1 MLNTFIKKIPAHF
14 SFLVKVYFFNLLL
27 FFGSRSLFY
36 IFNQSSDVEAVPNI
50 EKLIAFRRG
59 LEFDSAVFCWI
70 AYLPALLLSISY
82 FFNHKIKAIHAVGVY
97 SFLVL
102 ELIYFFVCIANIPYF
117 SQFGN
122 HLNRNALLWNEN
134 PSFIIRMIFGSFS
147 YWKYLILYI
156 LIAFV
161 FAKIYLR
168 FYNTFKFSV
177 SDSKN
182 TKPIFKWFYFFI
194 LLAIVTMGGR
204 GRTSDRSGI
213 HEGLSIVSQNPFI
226 NQVAIN
232 PNFTFWK
239 TLFYNKSQKLY
250 RIPKNINQQLAAARN
265 YLGIQTTFTSNID
278 RFINDSLRAKYNFVV
293 VIMESMSVFK
303 MGYYNGKKLT
313 PNLDLL
319 IKESVFFD
327 NFFSSGIHTFN
338 GLFSTTTGYPSILA
352 EKSMKSYVKKSFN
365 GLGSLLDKLDY
376 ESYFY
381 TTHDPHFDNM
391 EGFFK
396 LNKFNHF
403 VSQYDFDYSQAESSL
418 GVPDHVLFDKLI
430 DVQEKRKTNKPF
442 LAVLMTASD
451 HGPWKIPKDIEFVPS
466 SENEQDKCTQY
477 ADWSIGRFIK
487 QAKTKPWFKNTVF
500 MFLGDHGLSM
510 GHTYEMPLSYHHV
523 PFVIYQPNI
532 FAPDTISY
540 PAYQPDVPATVMGII
555 GASYTNQTFGINVLK
570 QKHPYVVFSADDK
583 IGCVDSSG
591 FYYYRTLSNNQSYL
605 RKYKTLDPI
614 NYAEKLKQKRMD
626 MEKNMMDIYESAN
639 YLIRKDY
646 YLFD

>member
-1 MLNTFIKKIPAHF
+1 MLSTFIQKIPAHI
-14 SFLVKVYFFNLLL
+14 SFLVKVYFFNLFL
-27 FFGSRSLFY
+27 FFSIRFLFY
-36 IFNQSSDVEAVPNI
+36 LVNQSSDVGIATYF
-50 EKLIAFRRG
+50 EKLMAFRRG
-59 LEFDSAVFCWI
+59 LEFDSAALCWI
-70 AYLPALLLSISY
+70 ASLPALLLSISY
-82 FFNHKIKAIHAVGVY
+82 FFNHKIKNIHAIGVY
-97 SFLVL
+97 TFLIL

-122 HLNRNALLWNEN
+122 HLNKNALLWTEN
-134 PSFIIRMIFGSFS
+134 PEFIIGMIFGSFS
-147 YWKYLILYI
+147 YWKYLVIYI

-161 FAKIYLR
+161 FTRIYLR
-168 FYNTFKFSV
+168 FYIAFKFSV
-177 SDSKN
+177 SEIKN
-182 TKPIFKWFYFFI
+182 TKPIFKWLSFFVLWGVI
-194 LLAIVTMGGR
+194 MIGAR
-204 GRTSDRSGI
+204 GRITDRSAI
-213 HEGLSIVSQNPFI
+213 HEGLSIVSQNSFI

-232 PNFTFWK
+232 PNFIFWK
-239 TLFYNKSQKLY
+239 SLFYSKAQKPY
-250 RIPKNINQQLAAARN
+250 SIPKNINEQLAATRT
-265 YLGIQTTFTSNID
+265 YLSIKTTFAPNID
-278 RFINDSLRAKYNFVV
+278 RVIDDSLRAKYNFVIV
-293 VIMESMSVFK
+293 VMESMSLFK

-319 IKESVFFD
+319 IKESVFFN

-338 GLFSTTTGYPSILA
+338 GLFSTTTGYPSVFA
-352 EKSMKSYVKKSFN
+352 EKSMKSYVKKSFS
-365 GLGSLLDKLDY
+365 GLGPLLNKLGY

-396 LNKFNHF
+396 VNKFDYF
-403 VSQYDFDYSQAESSL
+403 ISQYDFNFNQAVSSL
-418 GVPDHVLFDKLI
+418 GVPDHLLFDKLME
-430 DVQEKRKTNKPF
+430 VQEKRKTNKPF

-451 HGPWKIPKDIEFVPS
+451 HGPWKIPEGIDFVPTS
-466 SENEQDKCTQY
+466 DNEQDKCTQY

-510 GHTYEMPLSYHHV
+510 GHTYEMPISYNHV
-523 PFVIYQPNI
+523 PFIIYQPSI
-532 FAPDTISY
+532 FKSDTISY

-555 GASYTNQTFGINVLK
+555 GAPYTNQTFGINVLK

-591 FYYYRTLSNNQSYL
+591 FYYYKILSNNQSYL

-614 NYAEKLKQKRMD
+614 NYVEKLRQKSMD
-626 MEKNMMDIYESAN
+626 MEKNMMAIYESAN